1 MTRPRLA
8 ALALATALALA
19 GCSGTAAVSEGP
31 STPQLKTLD
40 TGQDG
45 LIAVADRQPLPQLAG
60 TTVKGAPLDVA
71 DYRGQVVVLNFWASW
86 CPPCRA
92 ETPALLEVAAQT
104 APLGVQFVGINVKDE
119 RASAAAFERKQA
131 VTYPSLHDQP
141 GELLLRFRRIVPQT
155 PPTTLIV
162 DREGRI
168 AGFFAGQVRISDLL
182 GPVEQIAGEPA
193 GERA

>member
-1 MTRPRLA
+1 MPRRPALSALVLA
-8 ALALATALALA
+8 GVLALTA
-19 GCSGTAAVSEGP
+19 CSSEVVIADGP

-40 TGQDG
+40 TGRDG
-45 LIAVADRQPLPQLAG
+45 IIQAQDRQPLPNLAG
-60 TTVKGAPLDVA
+60 TTLDEQPLDVA

-104 APLGVQFVGINVKDE
+104 ADLDVQFVGINVKDE
-119 RASAAAFERKQA
+119 RGNAVAFERNQS
-131 VTYPSLHDQP
+131 VTYPSLYDQP

-162 DREGRI
+162 DKQGRI
-168 AGFFAGQVRISDLL
+168 AGFYAGQVRISDLL
-182 GPVEQIAGEPA
+182 GPVQQIAAEA
-193 GERA
+193 